1 MNNMDVYTGIFK
13 RYGLEFFNVQI
24 SQIMFLI
31 LADLQLSCVI
41 KKYYVIPLDINK
53 SCLLPLTVAEILEST
68 NNYQ

>member
-41 KKYYVIPLDINK
+41 KNTML
-53 SCLLPLTVAEILEST
+53 SH
-68 NNYQ
+68 